1 MSIRVL
7 VVDDEPLARV
17 GIAARLK
24 EHDDMNLVGECE
36 NGEQAVKMMAA
47 IKPDLVF
54 LDIQMPGMSGLDVL
68 RSTAK
73 TVKPAVVFLTAHQ
86 QHALEAF
93 EVEALDYLV
102 KPINDKRFRSCL
114 DRVREIITLR
124 QRQSDSQSTGAF
136 VTRFALRNGQQ
147 VTFVLADEIDWI
159 EGLGDYVG
167 LHVKSKTHLL
177 RRTLS
182 AMENQLD
189 GSRFLRIHRSTI
201 LQIDRIARIEP
212 LPNRDSIVTLRDGT
226 SLRASRTYNRGLH
239 ELF

>member
-7 VVDDEPLARV
+7 IVDDEPLARV

-24 EHDDMNLVGECE
+24 EHDDMSLVGECE
-36 NGEQAVKMMAA
+36 TGEQAVEMIGT

-54 LDIQMPGMSGLDVL
+54 LDIQMPGISGLEAL
-68 RSTAK
+68 RSTPK
-73 TVKPAVVFLTAHQ
+73 SFKPAVVFLTAHR

-114 DRVREIITLR
+114 DRVREITALR
-124 QRQSDSQSTGAF
+124 QRQPGNQNKGTF
-136 VTRFALRNGQQ
+136 LTRFALRNGQQ

-167 LHVKSKTHLL
+167 LHVKNKTHLL
-177 RRTLS
+177 RRTLA
-182 AMENQLD
+182 AMETQLD